1 MSFLLM
7 KMRKKYPWH
16 LLNMSHRILPHND
29 ARRPAVRFINPIKH
43 SLKSAKPT
51 VGCWLTLAS
60 PAVAELI
67 AHCGFDW
74 LVIDGEHG
82 PSDTQDIAA
91 QLRAIDAAAFNG
103 AKAAGAVRVTAND
116 PSLVKRA
123 MDCGA
128 QTIVFPN
135 INSAADA
142 QAAVAS
148 MLFPQPEQRGVR
160 GVAGMVRAGSYG
172 LDSRYVKSAN
182 SHACAIVLIESVEG
196 LENVDAIAEVEG
208 VDCLF
213 IGTADLS
220 ASMGL
225 LGQTRHDDVKAAVES
240 VLAAARKHSKAVG
253 IFATSVEEARQY
265 REKGVTFIALHSDT
279 GWLAK
284 GVTDALAALDLKR

>member
-1 MSFLLM
+1 
-7 KMRKKYPWH
+7 MRF
-16 LLNMSHRILPHND
+16 
-29 ARRPAVRFINPIKH
+29 VNPIKH
-43 SLKSAKPT
+43 SLKSAKST

-74 LVIDGEHG
+74 LVIDAEHG

-103 AKAAGAVRVTAND
+103 ARAVGAVRVTAND
-116 PSLVKRA
+116 PSMVKRA

-128 QTIVFPN
+128 QTIIFPN
-135 INSAADA
+135 INTAADA
-142 QAAVAS
+142 KAAVAS
-148 MLFPQPEQRGVR
+148 MLFPLPDQPGIR

-172 LDSRYVKSAN
+172 LDSDYVKSAN
-182 SHACAIVLIESVEG
+182 SQACAIVLIESVEG
-196 LENVDAIAEVEG
+196 VKNVDAIAEVEG

-220 ASMGL
+220 ASMGY
-225 LGQTRHDDVKAAVES
+225 LGQTGHADVKAAVEK
-240 VLAAARKHSKAVG
+240 VLAAARKQSKAVG

-279 GWLAK
+279 GWLTK
-284 GVTDALAALDLKR
+284 GATDALDALNLEK

>member
-1 MSFLLM
+1 M

-16 LLNMSHRILPHND
+16 LPNMNHRLPPYHD
-29 ARRPAVRFINPIKH
+29 ARRHAMRFVNPIKH

-74 LVIDGEHG
+74 LVIDAEHG

-103 AKAAGAVRVTAND
+103 ARAVGAVRVTAND

-148 MLFPQPEQRGVR
+148 MLFPLPDQSGVR
-160 GVAGMVRAGSYG
+160 GVAGMVRAGAYG
-172 LDSRYVKSAN
+172 LDSNYVKSSN
-182 SHACAIVLIESVEG
+182 NQACAIVLIESVEG
-196 LENVDAIAEVEG
+196 VENVDSIAQVEG

-225 LGQTRHDDVKAAVES
+225 LAQTRHDDVKAAVER
-240 VLAAARKHSKAVG
+240 VLTAARKHSKAVG

-279 GWLAK
+279 GWLTK
-284 GVTDALAALDLKR
+284 GATDALDALNLKR

>member
-1 MSFLLM
+1 M
-7 KMRKKYPWH
+7 H
-16 LLNMSHRILPHND
+16 L
-29 ARRPAVRFINPIKH
+29 VNPIKQR
-43 SLKSAKPT
+43 LKSATPT

-74 LVIDGEHG
+74 VVIDAEHG
-82 PSDTQDIAA
+82 PSDTQDLAA
-91 QLRAIDAAAFNG
+91 QLRAIDAAAFKG
-103 AKAAGAVRVTAND
+103 ARAGGAVRVTAND

-135 INSAADA
+135 VNSAADA
-142 QAAVAS
+142 RAAVAS
-148 MLFPQPEQRGVR
+148 MLFPLHDEGGVR
-160 GVAGMVRAGSYG
+160 GVAGMVRAGAYG
-172 LDSRYVKSAN
+172 LDSHYVKSAN
-182 SHACAIVLIESVEG
+182 NQACAIVLIESVEG
-196 LENVDAIAEVEG
+196 VANVDAIAQVEG

-225 LGQTRHDDVKAAVES
+225 LGQTRHDKVKAAVEK
-240 VLAAARKHSKAVG
+240 VLMGARMHSKAVG

-265 REKGVTFIALHSDT
+265 REKGVTFIALHSDV
-279 GWLAK
+279 GWLTK
-284 GVTDALAALDLKR
+284 GAMDALDALDPKK

>member
-1 MSFLLM
+1 MHF
-7 KMRKKYPWH
+7 
-16 LLNMSHRILPHND
+16 
-29 ARRPAVRFINPIKH
+29 VNPIKH
-43 SLKSAKPT
+43 SLKSGKPT

-74 LVIDGEHG
+74 VVIDAEHG
-82 PSDTQDIAA
+82 PSDTQDLAA

-103 AKAAGAVRVTAND
+103 AKAVGAVRVTAND

-123 MDCGA
+123 MDCGT

-135 INSAADA
+135 INSATDA
-142 QAAVAS
+142 KAAVAS
-148 MLFPQPEQRGVR
+148 MLFPLPEQCGVR

-172 LDSRYVKSAN
+172 LDVNYVKAAN
-182 SHACAIVLIESVEG
+182 NQACAIVLIESVDG
-196 LENVDAIAEVEG
+196 VANVESIAEVEG

-220 ASMGL
+220 ASMGY
-225 LGQTRHDDVKAAVES
+225 LGQTRHDDVKAAVEK
-240 VLAAARKHSKAVG
+240 VLTAARKHSKAVG

-265 REKGVTFIALHSDT
+265 REKGVTFIALYSDT
-279 GWLAK
+279 GWLTK
-284 GVTDALAALDLKR
+284 GATDALDALNLRS

>member
-1 MSFLLM
+1 M

-16 LLNMSHRILPHND
+16 LPNMNHRLPPYHD
-29 ARRPAVRFINPIKH
+29 ARRPAMRFVNPIKH

-74 LVIDGEHG
+74 LVIDAEHG

-103 AKAAGAVRVTAND
+103 ARAVGAVRVTAND

-148 MLFPQPEQRGVR
+148 MLFPLPDQSGVR
-160 GVAGMVRAGSYG
+160 GVAGMVRAGAYG
-172 LDSRYVKSAN
+172 LDSNYVKSSN
-182 SHACAIVLIESVEG
+182 NQACAIVLIESVEG
-196 LENVDAIAEVEG
+196 VENVDSIAQVEG

-225 LGQTRHDDVKAAVES
+225 LAQTRHDDVKAAVER
-240 VLAAARKHSKAVG
+240 VLTAARKHSKAVG

-279 GWLAK
+279 GWLTK
-284 GVTDALAALDLKR
+284 GATDALDALNLKR

>member
-1 MSFLLM
+1 MH
-7 KMRKKYPWH
+7 P
-16 LLNMSHRILPHND
+16 
-29 ARRPAVRFINPIKH
+29 VNPIKQ
-43 SLKSAKPT
+43 SLKNVTPT

-74 LVIDGEHG
+74 VVIDAEHG
-82 PSDTQDIAA
+82 PSDTQDLAA

-103 AKAAGAVRVTAND
+103 ARAVGAVRVTAND

-135 INSAADA
+135 INSAAEA

-148 MLFPQPEQRGVR
+148 MLFPRHEGGIR
-160 GVAGMVRAGSYG
+160 GVAGMVRAGAYG
-172 LDSRYVKSAN
+172 LDSHYVKSAN
-182 SHACAIVLIESVEG
+182 NQACAIIQIESVEG
-196 LENVDAIAEVEG
+196 VANVDAIAQVEG

-225 LGQTRHDDVKAAVES
+225 LGQPRHDDVKAAVEK
-240 VLAAARKHSKAVG
+240 VLLAARMHSKAVG
-253 IFATSVEEARQY
+253 IFATSVEEAHQY
-265 REKGVTFIALHSDT
+265 REKGVTFIALHSDV
-279 GWLAK
+279 GWLTK
-284 GVTDALAALDLKR
+284 GAMNALDALNSKK

>member
-1 MSFLLM
+1 MGF
-7 KMRKKYPWH
+7 
-16 LLNMSHRILPHND
+16 
-29 ARRPAVRFINPIKH
+29 VNPIKH
-43 SLKSAKPT
+43 SLKNAKPT
-51 VGCWLTLAS
+51 LGCWLTLAS
-60 PAVAELI
+60 PVVAELI

-74 LVIDGEHG
+74 LVIDAEHG

-91 QLRAIDAAAFNG
+91 QLRAIDAAGFNG
-103 AKAAGAVRVTAND
+103 ARAVGAVRVTAND

-135 INSAADA
+135 INGAADA

-148 MLFPQPEQRGVR
+148 MLFPLPDQSGVR
-160 GVAGMVRAGSYG
+160 GVAGMVRAGAYG
-172 LDSRYVKSAN
+172 LDNNYVKSAN
-182 SHACAIVLIESVEG
+182 NQACAIVLIESVEG
-196 LENVDAIAEVEG
+196 LENVDSIAEVEG

-225 LGQTRHDDVKAAVES
+225 LGQTRHDDVKVAVER
-240 VLAAARKHSKAVG
+240 VLTAARKHSKAVG

-284 GVTDALAALDLKR
+284 GATDALDAFNLKR

>member
-1 MSFLLM
+1 
-7 KMRKKYPWH
+7 MRF
-16 LLNMSHRILPHND
+16 
-29 ARRPAVRFINPIKH
+29 VNPIKH
-43 SLKSAKPT
+43 SLKNAKPT
-51 VGCWLTLAS
+51 LGCWLTLAS

-74 LVIDGEHG
+74 LVIDAEHG
-82 PSDTQDIAA
+82 PNDTQDIAA

-103 AKAAGAVRVTAND
+103 ARAVGAVRVTAND

-135 INSAADA
+135 INGAADA

-148 MLFPQPEQRGVR
+148 MLFPLPDQSGVR
-160 GVAGMVRAGSYG
+160 GVAGMVRAGAYG
-172 LDSRYVKSAN
+172 LDSNYVKSAN
-182 SHACAIVLIESVEG
+182 NQACAIVLIESVEG
-196 LENVDAIAEVEG
+196 VESVDSIAQVEG
-208 VDCLF
+208 IDCLF

-225 LGQTRHDDVKAAVES
+225 LGQTGHDDLKAAVER
-240 VLAAARKHSKAVG
+240 VLTAARKHSKAVG

-279 GWLAK
+279 GWLTK
-284 GVTDALAALDLKR
+284 GATDALDALNFKR

>member
-1 MSFLLM
+1 
-7 KMRKKYPWH
+7 MRF
-16 LLNMSHRILPHND
+16 
-29 ARRPAVRFINPIKH
+29 VNPIKH
-43 SLKSAKPT
+43 SLKSGKPT

-74 LVIDGEHG
+74 LVIDAEHG
-82 PSDTQDIAA
+82 PNDVQDITA

-103 AKAAGAVRVTAND
+103 ARAVGAVRVTAND

-135 INSAADA
+135 INSAVDA

-148 MLFPQPEQRGVR
+148 MLFPLPGQGGVR

-172 LDSRYVKSAN
+172 LDSNYVKSAN
-182 SHACAIVLIESVEG
+182 SQACAIVLIESVEAV
-196 LENVDAIAEVEG
+196 ENAEAIAQVEG

-220 ASMGL
+220 ASMGF
-225 LGQTRHDDVKAAVES
+225 LGQTRHDDVKAAVDR
-240 VLAAARKHSKAVG
+240 VMAAARKHSKAVG

-265 REKGVTFIALHSDT
+265 REKGVSFIALHSDT
-279 GWLAK
+279 GWLTK
-284 GVTDALAALDLKR
+284 GATDALDTLNFKK

>member
-1 MSFLLM
+1 MGF
-7 KMRKKYPWH
+7 
-16 LLNMSHRILPHND
+16 
-29 ARRPAVRFINPIKH
+29 VNPIKH
-43 SLKSAKPT
+43 SLKNAKPT
-51 VGCWLTLAS
+51 LGCWLTLAS

-74 LVIDGEHG
+74 LVIDAEHG

-103 AKAAGAVRVTAND
+103 ASAVGAVRVTAND

-135 INSAADA
+135 INGAADA

-148 MLFPQPEQRGVR
+148 MLFPLPDQSGVR
-160 GVAGMVRAGSYG
+160 GVAGMVRAGAYG
-172 LDSRYVKSAN
+172 LDSNYVKDAN
-182 SHACAIVLIESVEG
+182 NQACAIVLIESLEG
-196 LENVDAIAEVEG
+196 VENVDSIAQVDG

-225 LGQTRHDDVKAAVES
+225 LGQTGHDDVKAAVVS
-240 VLAAARKHSKAVG
+240 VLTAARKHSKAVG

-279 GWLAK
+279 GWLTK
-284 GVTDALAALDLKR
+284 GATDALDALNLKR